1 MPWNIFKLSIF
12 KHYRLAV
19 KKIDPLRAGGGEG
32 GEEGWVLKR
41 GLKIAQGARQLQL
54 LEPEPF
60 ACTSARSISALQLD
74 IRSSLS
80 GTDAKERRQGQSPS
94 RLEVTLGTPPAERY
108 HAEGHLAI
116 LGLKKHF
123 QHIFIFGNEKN
134 RPVGIVMQI
143 VGHRLD
149 KAPWLVRMA
158 EHTLTENNDFHA
170 LLQRACDNSMNWLFL
185 PVLSYKC
192 QY

>member
-1 MPWNIFKLSIF
+1 M
-12 KHYRLAV
+12 
-19 KKIDPLRAGGGEG
+19 LR
-32 GEEGWVLKR
+32 EEGR
-41 GLKIAQGARQLQL
+41 GRVPLDLGS
-54 LEPEPF
+54 P
-60 ACTSARSISALQLD
+60 SALCLL
-74 IRSSLS
+74 R
-80 GTDAKERRQGQSPS
+80 GTMVR
-94 RLEVTLGTPPAERY
+94 
-108 HAEGHLAI
+108 GHLAI

-170 LLQRACDNSMNWLFL
+170 LLQRACDNSMKWLFL

-192 QY
+192 QN